1 MEVGTEPG
9 RFTPHAQTSV
19 APSTGGISVT
29 AASEYA
35 GPATDDSDSYS
46 SAADRRHSSAS
57 EPTPVISVAPADSTP
72 TRAAAESGVR
82 NLTMCI

>member
-1 MEVGTEPG
+1 
-9 RFTPHAQTSV
+9 
-19 APSTGGISVT
+19 VT

-57 EPTPVISVAPADSTP
+57 EPTPVISVIAPADGTP

-82 NLTMCI
+82 NLAMAFNYPPRSV